1 MQRER
6 CAHRRRRRRRSRCPS
21 SSLTRAL
28 APSLCLSACL
38 LTPIAP
44 LFYAAQVSYEE
55 GQALADSRNIPF
67 IECSAKENINVTEVF
82 TTLIREIERDNG
94 TLDAEVR
101 AWARVPIL
109 PPPLARSVALS
120 PSRPVARAGHIA
132 STHLTFAPSFALR
145 MQTARLLA
153 FQAPSLF
160 ASRSSLLAPCR
171 VPWRCLCGSACG
183 AVVIVVVVVRLCVYT
198 FVCVHLL
205 DLTRRSK
212 NPSNG
217 RRAEICCVVH

>member
-94 TLDAEVR
+94 TLDAE
-101 AWARVPIL
+101 
-109 PPPLARSVALS
+109 S
-120 PSRPVARAGHIA
+120 GNG
-132 STHLTFAPSFALR
+132 
-145 MQTARLLA
+145 
-153 FQAPSLF
+153 
-160 ASRSSLLAPCR
+160 C
-171 VPWRCLCGSACG
+171 
-183 AVVIVVVVVRLCVYT
+183 VI
-198 FVCVHLL
+198 
-205 DLTRRSK
+205 S
-212 NPSNG
+212 
-217 RRAEICCVVH
+217 